1 MELALG
7 TNRAFIQP
15 GNQPPQDQ
23 SRETTG
29 WGREKGGWQAVNGTK
44 RESEGVVY
52 MTLKKL
58 CARDCLCSSTQLQM
72 SLGFLPLPL
81 SPPFS
86 PASNSLSLSLLLSPF
101 FVFLS
106 FFLFEL
112 NEKEFV

>member
-1 MELALG
+1 M
-7 TNRAFIQP
+7 
-15 GNQPPQDQ
+15 
-23 SRETTG
+23 
-29 WGREKGGWQAVNGTK
+29 NGTK

-86 PASNSLSLSLLLSPF
+86 PASNSLSLSHSYFHP
-101 FVFLS
+101 FLS
-106 FFLFEL
+106 SSLSFCLS
-112 NEKEFV
+112 